1 MTFFRKIGLAA
12 ALLLLV
18 RTNVQTH
25 ANAHELPSAHA
36 TETLVI
42 VTNDYPPYAHA
53 DADGSFLPDL
63 FDAIG
68 HEMNVTFEF
77 HFKPWKRGEQDVENL
92 EAWGTL
98 PYRRT
103 EERARKFNFSDA
115 LYIEDSPFFAYN
127 AKGRKPAIHYEE
139 LSDLKPYRLGGI
151 QGYYYQ
157 PWFEEAGLSVEYAL
171 TEEQN
176 FKMLHIGRID
186 LFSTARSVGWY
197 TIRNLFPPKEVEKFY
212 TIEKPLLEGS
222 GLFLMTSKDYPNGD
236 ELLERFNTALAT
248 VKQNGTF
255 ESLMNRHELTVNY

>member
-1 MTFFRKIGLAA
+1 MTFFAKSGSQPP
-12 ALLLLV
+12 LLLV
-18 RTNVQTH
+18 QTNVQTH

-115 LYIEDSPFFAYN
+115 LYIEDSRFSPITQRVANRPFTMKN
-127 AKGRKPAIHYEE
+127 SLISNP
-139 LSDLKPYRLGGI
+139 
-151 QGYYYQ
+151 
-157 PWFEEAGLSVEYAL
+157 
-171 TEEQN
+171 
-176 FKMLHIGRID
+176 
-186 LFSTARSVGWY
+186 
-197 TIRNLFPPKEVEKFY
+197 
-212 TIEKPLLEGS
+212 
-222 GLFLMTSKDYPNGD
+222 
-236 ELLERFNTALAT
+236 TALAGYRDIIISHGS
-248 VKQNGTF
+248 KKPGFPSN
-255 ESLMNRHELTVNY
+255 MP

>member
-1 MTFFRKIGLAA
+1 MTCFRKVWLAA
-12 ALLLLV
+12 SFLLLV
-18 RTNVQTH
+18 QIQTQTH
-25 ANAHELPSAHA
+25 AKAHELPQAGAHQ
-36 TETLVI
+36 TLVI
-42 VTNDYPPYAHA
+42 VTNDYPPYIHA
-53 DADGSFLPDL
+53 AARESFLPDL
-63 FDAIG
+63 FRAIG
-68 HEMNVTFEF
+68 QEMNVSFEF

-98 PYRRT
+98 PYRRS
-103 EERARKFNFSDA
+103 EERERKFNFSDA

-127 AKGRKPAIHYEE
+127 AQGRKPAIPYEE

-157 PWFEEAGLSVEYAL
+157 PWFDDAGLNVEYAL

-197 TIRNLFPPKEVEKFY
+197 VIRNLFPPEEAEKFY
-212 TIEKPLLEGS
+212 TIEKPLLPGS

-236 ELLERFNTALAT
+236 ELLERFNTALAI

-255 ESLMNRHELTVNY
+255 ESLMNRHELSVNY